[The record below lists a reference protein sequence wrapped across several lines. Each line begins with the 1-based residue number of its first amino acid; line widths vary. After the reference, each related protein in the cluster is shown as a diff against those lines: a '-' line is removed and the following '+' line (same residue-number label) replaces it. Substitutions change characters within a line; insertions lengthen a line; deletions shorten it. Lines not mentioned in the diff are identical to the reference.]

1 MARLI
6 INPLSN
12 YEMVKSNEISGSRFL
27 MSVLPILL
35 ILCLPAPQTITS
47 AYVMLLQAY
56 TTHEYESF
64 WCVVVG
70 AAAVAAAAAHT
81 SFLLL
86 TGVRE
91 KEIMSLFQSVSQALN
106 AFGFFLKLY
115 WATLRS
121 GTN

>member
-12 YEMVKSNEISGSRFL
+12 YEMVKSNEIFGSRFL

-35 ILCLPAPQTITS
+35 ILCIPAPQTITS
-47 AYVMLLQAY
+47 AYVMPLQAY

-64 WCVVVG
+64 WCVVVD
-70 AAAVAAAAAHT
+70 AAAVAAAAHT

-106 AFGFFLKLY
+106 AFGFF
-115 WATLRS
+115 
-121 GTN
+121 